1 MALFNN
7 LKIFIKILLGMLL
20 VAAVFAVVVAINM
33 RYLSNAGT
41 QTQRI
46 VDSAHQV
53 EATLLAKGDVIDL
66 SRAIRTYFQTL
77 SDQDAS
83 RAREVASSLKS
94 RLGTLQGAAS
104 IATPLE
110 TLIRNFEAVEKKAQ
124 SLYSLKVDKVT
135 PLGIQV
141 RKHLSEAN
149 KLAKAEGDYRLS
161 SQIGTMQ
168 EKLLLARLRMQR
180 YFDVS
185 NDKDLEGARK
195 AIGELDELIQQEKKR
210 GTMSAAVAVEL
221 NAAVAMMPAWL
232 ESFDAAVVEAK
243 AVSEYLD
250 ATLHADEQATI
261 TPISALSAASS
272 DTIEQSVTVAK
283 DDISHASTSAVI
295 ALLVAVVIAVL
306 LALTLGRLISRGVTR
321 MTALTADLAEGE
333 TRLTIPY
340 LKNKDEIGAMAR
352 AMDVLRREV
361 DEAFRLRQMV
371 EMQPSKVMLCD
382 PSDLRVTYANQ
393 AARDLLDV
401 MLKPIGKSSADAV
414 GASVNQ
420 FHKNPEMVERLLRD
434 PAKLPYKGKFS
445 MAGLVI
451 ENHVTAIYDR
461 DGEYLGPMLNWEDV
475 TKYVSLADD
484 FEVTV
489 RAVAASVSEAADAL
503 TSAAGEMGNIS
514 SDVSERSAGVASAA
528 EEMGVNVRTVSQS
541 TEQLSAA
548 EAEIARSV
556 NESTSGAAEAAEAVD
571 DAVKT
576 VEGLERAAAEIGEVV
591 QLITDIAEQTNLLA
605 LNATIEA
612 ARAGDAGKGF
622 AVVANEVKQLAN
634 QTARATEDIRNKVGD
649 IQTATRGAVTS
660 ISGVRTTIQS
670 LRELSTTVAAAVEEQ
685 SASTHEI
692 SLNIQQAAA
701 AAEDVTVNIS
711 GVADQARMADQR
723 THDIGSAARALSKD
737 AAKLEEE
744 VEGFLHA
751 MRNQ

>member
-1 MALFNN
+1 
-7 LKIFIKILLGMLL
+7 
-20 VAAVFAVVVAINM
+20 
-33 RYLSNAGT
+33 
-41 QTQRI
+41 
-46 VDSAHQV
+46 
-53 EATLLAKGDVIDL
+53 
-66 SRAIRTYFQTL
+66 
-77 SDQDAS
+77 
-83 RAREVASSLKS
+83 
-94 RLGTLQGAAS
+94 
-104 IATPLE
+104 
-110 TLIRNFEAVEKKAQ
+110 
-124 SLYSLKVDKVT
+124 
-135 PLGIQV
+135 
-141 RKHLSEAN
+141 
-149 KLAKAEGDYRLS
+149 
-161 SQIGTMQ
+161 
-168 EKLLLARLRMQR
+168 
-180 YFDVS
+180 
-185 NDKDLEGARK
+185 
-195 AIGELDELIQQEKKR
+195 
-210 GTMSAAVAVEL
+210 
-221 NAAVAMMPAWL
+221 
-232 ESFDAAVVEAK
+232 
-243 AVSEYLD
+243 
-250 ATLHADEQATI
+250 
-261 TPISALSAASS
+261 
-272 DTIEQSVTVAK
+272 
-283 DDISHASTSAVI
+283 
-295 ALLVAVVIAVL
+295 

-321 MTALTADLAEGE
+321 MTALTGDLAEGE

-393 AARDLLDV
+393 AARDLLDT

-420 FHKNPEMVERLLRD
+420 FHKNPEVVERLLRD

-723 THDIGSAARALSKD
+723 THDIGSAAKALSQD

>member
-7 LKIFIKILLGMLL
+7 LKIFTKILLGMLL
-20 VAAVFAVVVAINM
+20 VAAIFAVVVAINM
-33 RYLSNAGT
+33 RYLSNAGV
-41 QTQRI
+41 QTQHI
-46 VDSAHQV
+46 ADSSHQV

-77 SDQDAS
+77 SEQDAA
-83 RAREVASSLKS
+83 RAREVASSLKG
-94 RLGTLQGAAS
+94 RLDQLQGGAS
-104 IATPLE
+104 IATPLD
-110 TLIRNFEAVEKKAQ
+110 TLIHNFQEVEHKAQ
-124 SLYSLKVDKVT
+124 DLYSLKVDKVT

-210 GTMSAAVAVEL
+210 GTMSAAVATEL
-221 NAAVAMMPAWL
+221 DAAVALMPAWL

-243 AVSEYLD
+243 AVTEYLD
-250 ATLHADEQATI
+250 ITLHADEQATI
-261 TPISALSAASS
+261 TPITTLGAASS
-272 DTIEQSVTVAK
+272 DNIEQSVAVAK
-283 DDISHASTSAVI
+283 DDISRASTSSVI

-321 MTALTADLAEGE
+321 MTALTGDLAEGE

-393 AARDLLDV
+393 AARDLLDT

-420 FHKNPEMVERLLRD
+420 FHKNPEVVERLLRD

-723 THDIGSAARALSKD
+723 THDIGSAAKALSQD